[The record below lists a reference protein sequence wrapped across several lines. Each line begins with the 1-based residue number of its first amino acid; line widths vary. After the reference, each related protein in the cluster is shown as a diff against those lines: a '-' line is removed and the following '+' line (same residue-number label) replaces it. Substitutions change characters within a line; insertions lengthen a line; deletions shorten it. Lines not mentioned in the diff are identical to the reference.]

1 MNNRADDM
9 RDLIERTLRAEI
21 LGEAQEQNCDQHVHP
36 LIVTYEPRG
45 SAKQHST
52 GLTAALLRVIAVY
65 EDGFCAVRG
74 AEDADLTE
82 PEGLR
87 FHFTSDEK
95 LKAFHGTARSSLNA
109 DVIGCLTFRRGP
121 RPA

>member
-1 MNNRADDM
+1 MNNRANDM

-21 LGEAQEQNCDQHVHP
+21 LGEAQEENCDQHVHP
-36 LIVTYEPRG
+36 LIVTYERKDT
-45 SAKQHST
+45 AKQHRT
-52 GLTAALLRVIAVY
+52 DLIAALLRVAAVY

-74 AEDADLTE
+74 AEDADLTA

-95 LKAFHGTARSSLNA
+95 LKAFHGSARSSLSA

-121 RPA
+121 RTA